1 MHVAQILSFF
11 SAGLNHTDGTGRITV
26 LFLAEADN
34 GGGRITLLFCT
45 GVDHAGGRIA
55 LYTI

>member
-1 MHVAQILSFF
+1 MWHKFCPFF
-11 SAGLNHTDGTGRITV
+11 SAGLNHTGGTGKITV
-26 LFLAEADN
+26 LFLAETNNA
-34 GGGRITLLFCT
+34 GGRITLLFST